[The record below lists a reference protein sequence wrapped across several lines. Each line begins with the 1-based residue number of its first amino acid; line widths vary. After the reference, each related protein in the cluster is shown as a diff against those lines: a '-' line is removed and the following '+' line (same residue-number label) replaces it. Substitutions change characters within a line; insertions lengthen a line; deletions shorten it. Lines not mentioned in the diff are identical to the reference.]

1 MKEKNSQFAKL
12 FKYPYEVLNDG
23 NETMKDLEIKLP
35 DNLKSEKPRI
45 KKRIEE
51 FIVFEEKRK
60 KLLNFIDE
68 IMKDAENLNDEE
80 LVKLGRKL
88 KKDRFE
94 KLNI

>member
-1 MKEKNSQFAKL
+1 MN
-12 FKYPYEVLNDG
+12 NG
-23 NETMKDLEIKLP
+23 NKTMKDLEIKLP

-45 KKRIEE
+45 KKRIGEL
-51 FIVFEEKRK
+51 IVFEEKRK

-68 IMKDAENLNDEE
+68 VMKDAKKLNDEE

-88 KKDRFE
+88 KKDRFK